1 MFTRLQL
8 KKLLRKTDK
17 SPHLTAGLISF
28 YIQKIVKLDN
38 PEKVRLIQ
46 LLSTHV
52 LRKISNLSEVVL
64 ILFFNED
71 YVSLRIPR
79 ILTALKKNFC
89 DSIPS
94 NLFEQPITKNQ
105 IDFLAENS
113 INIFGIMSGKEFI
126 YPSNIQIIIKL
137 LSEEKISELECK
149 RKKMSD
155 VQIKVWHILSMIYAS
170 NPKIVEDFVKERIN
184 PIWSNTLLLLITSQ
198 FRDLGITI
206 YPLNMD
212 SYTSCVAY
220 SIRYTVCHIT
230 LSKYSTWEEFRVI
243 QNHLQGLSLKLDF
256 ELVMINLSYLGR
268 EIRFNELVMS
278 SLQNFRIGLVNSGRL
293 TLQEFSE
300 FTTQVVNTTKSNST
314 LINFLLRF
322 GLDIQRVIH
331 CIPMHLRENFII
343 IS

>member
-8 KKLLRKTDK
+8 KQLLREADK
-17 SPHLTAGLISF
+17 SPQLIAGLISF

-38 PEKVRLIQ
+38 PEKVRLIH
-46 LLSTHV
+46 LISTHV
-52 LRKISNLSEVVL
+52 LRKISNLSEVAL

-71 YVSLRIPR
+71 YVSLRISR

-94 NLFEQPITKNQ
+94 HLFEQPITKNQ
-105 IDFLAENS
+105 INFLAENS

-126 YPSNIQIIIKL
+126 HPSNIQIIIKL
-137 LSEEKISELECK
+137 LSEEKISDLECK
-149 RKKMSD
+149 RKMND

-184 PIWSNTLLLLITSQ
+184 PIWSDTLLLLITSQ

-220 SIRYTVCHIT
+220 SIPWHVCHIT
-230 LSKYSTWEEFRVI
+230 LSKYSTWEEFYVI
-243 QNHLQGLSLKLDF
+243 QNHLQGLSPKLDF

-268 EIRFNELVMS
+268 EFRFNELVMS

-293 TLQEFSE
+293 TLQSFSE

-314 LINFLLRF
+314 LVNFLLRF